1 MRARLPAR
9 EAGLRAGDIVV
20 SVDGTLITEGLDA
33 TAKVAACGRALSL
46 VVWRAQPD
54 TPAGKARAPP
64 TPTPVRGGSRD
75 AIEGGGPEWAYS
87 NMDVLGGAPPD
98 QPLYEDFTIAPQ
110 AVETSISMLPER
122 SSRRYPT
129 GGTQARF

>member
-64 TPTPVRGGSRD
+64 TPVGGGSRD
-75 AIEGGGPEWAYS
+75 AVESGGAEWAYS

-110 AVETSISMLPER
+110 VVDTSGARLPER
-122 SSRRYPT
+122 SSRRFPT

>member
-1 MRARLPAR
+1 VRARLPAR

-20 SVDGTLITEGLDA
+20 SVDGALITEGLDA